1 MDIEEEAK
9 HLLGLIEKSGVDEGE
24 VYIETSGGVEIEIRD
39 QAVERLKK
47 RESGGYA
54 LRLISG
60 QRMSVVHSSDA
71 RPESFEKTVAKGAD
85 LAKAAAPDDANSLV
99 EPVGDAGDVAV
110 YDEEFEGI
118 PFDRKV
124 ALLKDVETLAFAC
137 DPLVKRIE
145 NISYDDTRAE
155 VVVANTKGVF
165 KHKRATSF
173 NIACS
178 VIAEKDGEVQ
188 TGGEWINSRFFARL
202 DAPSKIA
209 TRACW
214 KATSLLGGRKVTSQS
229 APVIFDRDASWA
241 VLTHFSAMVNG
252 ENIASGV
259 SMIKDR
265 VGQAI
270 ASPLVTVVDDATLRG
285 GIASMPFD
293 GEGTPC
299 SRTVVLDRGVLKAF
313 LFDARTAR
321 KTGAKST
328 GNGTRD
334 GYRALPAVGTTNF
347 HIENGESAPEEIIKS
362 TARGLWVITL
372 DGWWM
377 GISPATGDFSSG
389 ARGFWIENG
398 EVAYPAQN
406 VTIAS
411 NVLDMF
417 RAVDAVGNDLRLNNP
432 TVAPTLRVGGMS
444 IGGA

>member
-1 MDIEEEAK
+1 VDIEKTAK
-9 HLLGLIEKSGVDEGE
+9 HLLGLIEKSDVDEGE
-24 VYIETSGGVEIEIRD
+24 VYVEASGGVEMEIRD
-39 QAVERLKK
+39 QAVDRLKK

-60 QRMSVVHSSDA
+60 KRMSVVHSSDL
-71 RPESFEKTVAKGAD
+71 RPESFEKIVAKGAD
-85 LAKAAAPDDANSLV
+85 LAKAAAPDEANSLV
-99 EPVGDAGDVAV
+99 DPAEGVADVGVC
-110 YDEEFEGI
+110 DEAFDGI

-124 ALLKDVETLAFAC
+124 TLLKDVETLAFAC

-145 NISYDDTRAE
+145 NISYDDTKAE
-155 VVVANTKGVF
+155 VVVANTRGVF
-165 KHKRATSF
+165 KYKRATSF
-173 NIACS
+173 GVECS

-188 TGGEWINSRFFARL
+188 TGGESVGSRFFAQL
-202 DAPSKIA
+202 DAPSRIA

-214 KATSLLGGRKVTSQS
+214 KATSLLGGRKVSSQS

-241 VLTHFSAMVNG
+241 VLAHFASMVNG
-252 ENIASGV
+252 ENIASGISLV
-259 SMIKDR
+259 KDR

-285 GIASMPFD
+285 GVASMPFD
-293 GEGTPC
+293 GEGTAC
-299 SRTVVLDRGVLKAF
+299 SRTVVLDRGVLRAF

-321 KTGAKST
+321 KVGAKST

-334 GYRALPAVGTTNF
+334 GFRALPAVGPTNF
-347 HIENGESAPEEIIKS
+347 HIENGDSAPEAIIKS

-411 NVLDMF
+411 NLLDMF
-417 RAVDAVGNDLRLNNP
+417 QAVDAVGNDLRLSHP
-432 TVAPTLRVGGMS
+432 TVAPTLRVGEMS